1 MYRRTK
7 VGLIIWGAIISGV
20 GAIVLAAGGGIAGAI
35 VLGFGCCFLIPGII
49 LAITTSVHNNNVKTD
64 NQCKGRKFPAAQ
76 KLPGRICLLP
86 GLQEADQQKCIH
98 EGSGRFLIEEIWEAK
113 QKMLDNHG
121 FLC

>member
-64 NQCKGRKFPAAQ
+64 NAGCSYVANCIYCGHPINVKVGSFQPHRNFPEGYVYCPVCKKPISKNAFTKVQ
-76 KLPGRICLLP
+76 
-86 GLQEADQQKCIH
+86 D
-98 EGSGRFLIEEIWEAK
+98 
-113 QKMLDNHG
+113 G
-121 FLC
+121 F